1 MFQRYAK
8 TSGWVLALGL
18 ILAGFIGCRPATIIL
33 PPHIHSIGLAVV
45 GNQTSQYGLEA
56 LCTQAVLRQ
65 LQADGR
71 FPLDSDLKAD
81 LVVKM
86 VIRQYQR
93 EILLTDP
100 TTNRPQQYR
109 LSIQYDLTA
118 TDQIDQRPLFEDKGR
133 VRSVLYYTADYPGA
147 IVETEDQALTRLSE
161 DLATS
166 LVRRVIEGL

>member
-1 MFQRYAK
+1 MFERYMK
-8 TSGWVLALGL
+8 ISGWTLAFALTL
-18 ILAGFIGCRPATIIL
+18 MGFLGCRPATIIL

-45 GNQTSQYGLEA
+45 ENRTSQYGLEG

-71 FPLDSDLKAD
+71 FQLDSDLKAD

-86 VIRQYQR
+86 VIQKYQR
-93 EILLTDP
+93 EVLLTDAAS
-100 TTNRPQQYR
+100 NRPQQYR
-109 LSIQYDLTA
+109 LSILYDLTA
-118 TDQIDQRPLFEDKGR
+118 IDQIDQRPLFEDKGR

-147 IVETEDQALTRLSE
+147 IVETEDQALNRLSG

-166 LVRRVIEGL
+166 LVRRVIEGS